1 MTINSSTMTCY
12 SNYVEVSYKEE
23 IILAPK
29 PSTLV
34 VQDLTPM
41 GFNDFLDFLDNENSS
56 LATETE
62 IEFTKGC
69 K

>member
-1 MTINSSTMTCY
+1 MTINSSTMTCH
-12 SNYVEVSYKEE
+12 SKDVEVSYQEE

-41 GFNDFLDFLDNENSS
+41 GFNDFLEFLDNENSS

-62 IEFTKGC
+62 IEFAKSC